1 MSMTPINYKLVVK
14 ELSNGL
20 VALDSD
26 EAKQLGLLPHIELSE
41 FRTIRYGAG
50 RQKGVTQHAVEM
62 AAAHKGSV
70 LVLVHH
76 EALRN
81 DVGRKFHAIASG
93 DGWLTTHVGYLPE
106 NWKLGTGAGLSGYE
120 KYSLV
125 IVDEAGFF
133 FNKYSF
139 DKIYRSL
146 ADVVTPDVVIHLIN

>member
-1 MSMTPINYKLVVK
+1 MTPINYNLVVK

-26 EAKQLGLLPHIELSE
+26 EALSLAMLPHVELSE

-50 RQKGVTQHAVEM
+50 RQKGVTEHAINM
-62 AAAHKGSV
+62 AAHHRGSV
-70 LVLVHH
+70 LILVHH

-81 DVGRKFHAIASG
+81 EAMRKFHAKASG
-93 DGWLTTHVGYLPE
+93 DGWLTVHCSYLPE
-106 NWKLGTGAGLSGYE
+106 NWKQATGSGLSGYE
-120 KYSLV
+120 KFSLV

-133 FNKYSF
+133 FNKFSF

-146 ADVVTPDVVIHLIN
+146 VDVVTPDVVIHLIN

>member
-1 MSMTPINYKLVVK
+1 MSMTPINYNLVVK

-26 EAKQLGLLPHIELSE
+26 EAKRLNFRPGLDLSE

-50 RQKGVTQHAVEM
+50 RQRGVTAHAVDM
-62 AAAHKGSV
+62 AAKHRGSV
-70 LVLVHH
+70 LYLVHAV
-76 EALRN
+76 ALR
-81 DVGRKFHAIASG
+81 DEVVEKFHAKASG
-93 DGWLTTHVGYLPE
+93 DGWLTVHSGYLPE
-106 NWKLGTGAGLSGYE
+106 NWQNATGSGLSGYE
-120 KYSLV
+120 KFSLV

-133 FNKYSF
+133 FNKFSF

>member
-1 MSMTPINYKLVVK
+1 MSMTPINYNLVVK

-26 EAKQLGLLPHIELSE
+26 EAKRLNFLPHIELSE

-50 RQKGVTQHAVEM
+50 RQKGVTTHAVDM
-62 AAAHKGSV
+62 AANHRGNV
-70 LVLVHH
+70 LYLVHSV
-76 EALRN
+76 ALRD
-81 DVGRKFHAIASG
+81 DVMNKFHDKASG
-93 DGWLTTHVGYLPE
+93 NGWLTTLCGYLPE
-106 NWKLGTGAGLSGYE
+106 NWQGE

-133 FNKYSF
+133 FNKFSF

-146 ADVVTPDVVIHLIN
+146 ATMVTPDAVIHLIN